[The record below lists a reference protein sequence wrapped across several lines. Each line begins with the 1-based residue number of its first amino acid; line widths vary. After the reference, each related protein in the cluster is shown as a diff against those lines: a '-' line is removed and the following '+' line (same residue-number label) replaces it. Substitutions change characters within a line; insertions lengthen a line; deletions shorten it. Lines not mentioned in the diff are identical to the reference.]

1 MWRWVWVHV
10 GAQRQP
16 HVSLLYSLELCAS
29 LFLWDRVSY
38 WPRSPQARW
47 QDVQWAHRLLLLPFP
62 QHWHYSY
69 SLWCP
74 DFFIWVLG
82 TNCKSSCFKQILQWL
97 SCPPV
102 STGPFRKIQDLFL
115 KVLSLVTQSPFN
127 NSPLPALPRWGL
139 SFNTIWEG
147 TPLSNPGQSLGN
159 ESMLSLEQSQLWAC
173 WNCNAFLCN
182 HKSDPQSEAHAQGC
196 WD

>member
-1 MWRWVWVHV
+1 MRLCGDGCECVW
-10 GAQRQP
+10 AQRQP
-16 HVSLLYSLELCAS
+16 HVSFLYSLTLCTS
-29 LFLWDRVSY
+29 LFLWDRVPY

-47 QDVQWAHRLLLLPFP
+47 QDVHWAHRLLLLPSP
-62 QHWHYSY
+62 QHWHYNY
-69 SLWCP
+69 SLLCP

-127 NSPLPALPRWGL
+127 SPPSQHCRD
-139 SFNTIWEG
+139 EG
-147 TPLSNPGQSLGN
+147 WVSIPFGRGHPYLTQDK
-159 ESMLSLEQSQLWAC
+159 A
-173 WNCNAFLCN
+173 
-182 HKSDPQSEAHAQGC
+182 
-196 WD
+196 